1 MLHHVLTN
9 GVLWRKIYGVCVEEL
24 EEGPV
29 DGVGELID
37 LNHLFHIFIPVGL
50 KHGSEV
56 FTSGEENVMEHK
68 RQVSTGHEQT

>member
-1 MLHHVLTN
+1 MVQLALTN
-9 GVLWRKIYGVCVEEL
+9 GIFWRKIYSVRVEEL

-50 KHGSEV
+50 KHGSKV
-56 FTSGEENVMEHK
+56 FTSVEEILW
-68 RQVSTGHEQT
+68 S